1 MVLLFVLL
9 GVAIDRGVM
18 RNSTTTFAFLSFSWS
33 GILGELYFKFRP
45 FLRIYI
51 FDFPGS
57 QQQCTLC

>member
-33 GILGELYFKFRP
+33 GILGELHYKFRP

-51 FDFPGS
+51 F
-57 QQQCTLC
+57 